1 MKEYLKKH
9 RAIIHVLSPI
19 HIGDGALIKKMNT
32 YTHLKIKLYIYPI

>member
-19 HIGDGALIKKMNT
+19 HIGDGALIKKWI
-32 YTHLKIKLYIYPI
+32 YTLT